1 MKVDVV
7 EVIENEDG
15 TSEVVF
21 DYDDE
26 YLEFM
31 KKELGKDELSDEEI
45 NQFLANALMQ
55 GIALMQEQEET
66 ESE

>member
-1 MKVDVV
+1 MKVDVL

-31 KKELGKDELSDEEI
+31 KKEIGKEDLSDEEI
-45 NQFLANALMQ
+45 SQFLAEALMR
-55 GIALMQEQEET
+55 GIVALQEQEE

>member
-31 KKELGKDELSDEEI
+31 KKELGKEELSDEEI

>member
-31 KKELGKDELSDEEI
+31 KKELDKEELSDEEI